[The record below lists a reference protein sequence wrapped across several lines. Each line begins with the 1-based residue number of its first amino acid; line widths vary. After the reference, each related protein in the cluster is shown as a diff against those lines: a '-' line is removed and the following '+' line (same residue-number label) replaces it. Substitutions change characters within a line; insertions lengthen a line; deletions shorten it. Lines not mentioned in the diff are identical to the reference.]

1 MDIDIDIDMV
11 CVYIY
16 IYINYMHV
24 CTVHIV
30 EYCVDMLCN
39 RIEWDR
45 IG

>member
-16 IYINYMHV
+16 VIYIYTYV

-39 RIEWDR
+39 RIGWDR